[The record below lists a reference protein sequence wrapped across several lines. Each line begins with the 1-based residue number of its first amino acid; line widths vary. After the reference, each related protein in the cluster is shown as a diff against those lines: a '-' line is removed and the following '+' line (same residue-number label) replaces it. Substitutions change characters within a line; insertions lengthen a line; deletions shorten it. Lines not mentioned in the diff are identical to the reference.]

1 MNSIVVL
8 VKKKCGSFLYANFI
22 VAGDRGIIDHSMID
36 HLQCRDVLLLV
47 DGRLDVEGPDGVVEA
62 KCSDGDCW

>member
-36 HLQCRDVLLLV
+36 HLQCRIVLILKSA
-47 DGRLDVEGPDGVVEA
+47 DGRLDVGGLGEVVEA
-62 KCSDGDCW
+62 T

>member
-8 VKKKCGSFLYANFI
+8 IKKKCGSFLYANFI

-62 KCSDGDCW
+62 K

>member
-36 HLQCRDVLLLV
+36 HLQCRDVLILLV

-62 KCSDGDCW
+62 K

>member
-8 VKKKCGSFLYANFI
+8 IKKKCGSFLYANFI